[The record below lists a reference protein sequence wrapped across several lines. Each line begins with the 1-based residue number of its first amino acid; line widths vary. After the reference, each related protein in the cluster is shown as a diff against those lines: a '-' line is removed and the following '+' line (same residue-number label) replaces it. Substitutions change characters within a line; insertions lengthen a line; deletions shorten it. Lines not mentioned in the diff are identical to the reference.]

1 MRRECLHAERVPD
14 NGFGERELGVCTS
27 SSPAAD
33 VMGGGVIEMPSEEV
47 EEGWVKIWQ
56 VVGLSKSINGGG
68 SDIRLSVEVKC
79 GP

>member
-1 MRRECLHAERVPD
+1 MPD
-14 NGFGERELGVCTS
+14 NDFGERELGVCAS

-47 EEGWVKIWQ
+47 KEGWVKIWQ
-56 VVGLSKSINGGG
+56 VVDLGKSIDGGVNN
-68 SDIRLSVEVKC
+68 IRLSIEGKC